1 MLIPLHRSKIEP
13 EAGNEFL
20 VTSLA
25 SNYDNILIIDCS
37 KGRKLSKL
45 AWIWSQILRVEFPIR
60 LYLEQVTAFN
70 TLTKLEDSIAVY
82 LAGGLEKHTVL
93 SLSSNESYFGA
104 VA

>member
-1 MLIPLHRSKIEP
+1 M
-13 EAGNEFL
+13 
-20 VTSLA
+20 
-25 SNYDNILIIDCS
+25 
-37 KGRKLSKL
+37 
-45 AWIWSQILRVEFPIR
+45 RVEFPIR